1 MIPNIRRRWAP
12 ALRALAAC
20 VGFAMAATAQAAD
33 TPPLQGVV
41 NVNTA
46 SVQELQLLPGIGES
60 RAQALVELRKRRGG
74 FKSLDE
80 LKEVKGIGD
89 ASLERMRPYLRLQGK
104 TTARV
109 E

>member
-1 MIPNIRRRWAP
+1 MIESNRRRRAS
-12 ALRALAAC
+12 ALLRAGLCLALALAA
-20 VGFAMAATAQAAD
+20 AAQAAD
-33 TPPLQGVV
+33 PPAMTGVV

-46 SVQELQLLPGIGES
+46 SVEELQLLPGIGES
-60 RAQALVELRKRRGG
+60 RAQALVELRKLRGG

-89 ASLERMRPYLRLQGK
+89 ASLERLRPHVRLQGK
-104 TTARV
+104 TTATV

>member
-1 MIPNIRRRWAP
+1 MIASIRRRRA
-12 ALRALAAC
+12 AAVCALAAC
-20 VGFAMAATAQAAD
+20 LAIALASASPAAD
-33 TPPLQGVV
+33 APPLTGVV

-46 SVQELQLLPGIGES
+46 SLEELQLLPGIGEA
-60 RAQALVELRKRRGG
+60 RARALVELRKRRGG

-104 TTARV
+104 TTARI